1 MEPAMKTGINK
12 SLVIATLLTLTA
24 WPLSAH
30 QQRYDPVEQVAQD
43 VVAFTLQRAA
53 DELLRV
59 ARIDPVYQGYSRHY
73 EIRHAPPRL
82 DDRTRQQLRRLA
94 AEHQRKLAS
103 YEREL
108 DRELDKLAR
117 EYRHDTR
124 KGKGRPHHKEREKF
138 QRKVDRAY
146 DKFAVKVE
154 REHDRFDRQRDRI
167 LRDAYAYL
175 PRR

>member
-1 MEPAMKTGINK
+1 MKTGISK
-12 SLVIATLLTLTA
+12 SLFIVAMLTLPA

-124 KGKGRPHHKEREKF
+124 KGKGKGRPHHKEREKF

-167 LRDAYAYL
+167 LRDAYAYK

>member
-1 MEPAMKTGINK
+1 MKTGMSK
-12 SLVIATLLTLTA
+12 TLLIATMLTLPA
-24 WPLSAH
+24 WPLNAH

-117 EYRHDTR
+117 EFRHDNR
-124 KGKGRPHHKEREKF
+124 KSKGKHHHKERQKF

-154 REHDRFDRQRDRI
+154 REHDRFDRQRERI
-167 LRDAYAYL
+167 LRDAYAYQ